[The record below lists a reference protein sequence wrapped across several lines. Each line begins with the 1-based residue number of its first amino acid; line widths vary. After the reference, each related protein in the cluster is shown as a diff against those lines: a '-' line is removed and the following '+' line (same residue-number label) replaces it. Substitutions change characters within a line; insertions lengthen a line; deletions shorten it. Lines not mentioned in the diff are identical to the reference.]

1 MDGMD
6 LGYFAGRLGLVEPG
20 PRLDTEERLR
30 LFAEP
35 RSHGARLP
43 HPVPD
48 ALLEEAWA
56 LARLGP
62 TSVNGSPLR
71 MVLLRAASEKARLL
85 PALDKSN
92 RAKSRFAPV
101 VAILAHDLVFW
112 RRLNRLYPHADAAA
126 WFRDDPRLARE
137 TAFRN
142 GTLQAA
148 YFVLALRALGLDV
161 GAVSGFDADAINRE
175 FFAGSSLEVN
185 FVCNVGYGDSAELKP
200 RLPRLTFQE
209 ILHPATAAGY

>member
-1 MDGMD
+1 LGTGQARADQRQRQPAPDGPAARRERE
-6 LGYFAGRLGLVEPG
+6 GAAPAGPG
-20 PRLDTEERLR
+20 QEQPREV
-30 LFAEP
+30 A
-35 RSHGARLP
+35 
-43 HPVPD
+43 V
-48 ALLEEAWA
+48 
-56 LARLGP
+56 
-62 TSVNGSPLR
+62 
-71 MVLLRAASEKARLL
+71 RAGGGD
-85 PALDKSN
+85 PG
-92 RAKSRFAPV
+92 
-101 VAILAHDLVFW
+101 HDLEFW